1 MHLGFVWVGPGFAPV
16 MDYVLVSWMSGGIFH
31 TRVASVLASGWAR
44 LVLDSLF
51 LGGYLEVSSASRV
64 RASRAALG
72 RVRNCSKAHGSG
84 RVGSR
89 GFQIWWVGSDRVKDV
104 SNLPGRVGSGQEVMK
119 GSRVESDHDPRETGH
134 SRVGS
139 ASPVSCF
146 LLTRGSDPRV
156 RLADPTLEP
165 LPALLP
171 K

>member
-72 RVRNCSKAHGSG
+72 RVRNCSEAHGSG
-84 RVGSR
+84 RVGS
-89 GFQIWWVGSDRVKDV
+89 GRVKRF
-104 SNLPGRVGSGQEVMK
+104 SNLVGRVRSGQGRLKSPGSGRL
-119 GSRVESDHDPRETGH
+119 GSRGNERLTRRIRSRPARNGSLAGRVRITRELFSTDPR
-134 SRVGS
+134 VGPTRS
-139 ASPVSCF
+139 A
-146 LLTRGSDPRV
+146 RGSD
-156 RLADPTLEP
+156 T
-165 LPALLP
+165 
-171 K
+171 